1 LANPPPYED
10 QSALEEYLA
19 NPPQDP
25 VQHQLDL
32 FLSDVVSVRSVSSL
46 RNLLKLY
53 TSIDASK
60 LAAFNSGSTGTSTS
74 SSSGGGANGE
84 GAQAQEQTEE
94 EVLQQLMA
102 LKAGSRTYAK
112 QGEGSLLDGERIVT
126 NNLDFTI
133 DGVSRAPHC
142 DSEALS
148 PFDWFARSLV
158 SCVPGKRQAGFIL
171 ALAFS
176 ISTNISLSYST
187 ISFISS
193 NLMSCPHSAT
203 RETHH
208 GTQPKSDSSIEP
220 R

>member
-1 LANPPPYED
+1 LAARPACLTRPARLARLALTPFRSEEALETFKDLYLQACPKYLLANPPPYED
-10 QSALEEYLA
+10 QAALEEYLA

-60 LAAFNSGSTGTSTS
+60 LAAFNSGSTSTSTS
-74 SSSGGGANGE
+74 SSSAAGANGE
-84 GAQAQEQTEE
+84 SAQQEQTEE

-133 DGVSRAPHC
+133 DGVSC
-142 DSEALS
+142 
-148 PFDWFARSLV
+148 AR
-158 SCVPGKRQAGFIL
+158 
-171 ALAFS
+171 
-176 ISTNISLSYST
+176 TMT
-187 ISFISS
+187 
-193 NLMSCPHSAT
+193 
-203 RETHH
+203 
-208 GTQPKSDSSIEP
+208 
-220 R
+220 

>member
-133 DGVSRAPHC
+133 DGVSRAPH
-142 DSEALS
+142 
-148 PFDWFARSLV
+148 
-158 SCVPGKRQAGFIL
+158 
-171 ALAFS
+171 
-176 ISTNISLSYST
+176 
-187 ISFISS
+187 
-193 NLMSCPHSAT
+193 
-203 RETHH
+203 
-208 GTQPKSDSSIEP
+208 
-220 R
+220 